1 MIMAED
7 LRHIAHLDMD
17 AFYASVELLRYPE
30 LKGRP
35 VVIGGGAVSTPRR
48 QQNGEWE
55 FFTLA
60 KYVGRGVAT
69 TSTYEARAL
78 GVHSAMGL
86 MKAAKLAP
94 DAVLLPTDFNSYR
107 HFSKLFKSA
116 VVEIAPTIEDRGID
130 EIFIELTG
138 LSDDMLSLIRR
149 IQGAVFKATQ
159 LSCSIGVAPN
169 KLLAKIGSDLD
180 KPRGLTVIR
189 QEDIQTKIWPLS
201 VKKINGIGPKATE
214 KLANIGIHTIEEL
227 AHADLGELQ
236 SNFGRSYSAWLS
248 RVAHGIDD
256 RPVATRS
263 EPKSMSRET
272 TFERDLHA
280 IADKKTL
287 TPMFTN
293 LCKRVADDLNRK
305 SLVGKTVGIKLRF
318 SDFSIVT
325 RDVTL
330 ASPTNDPAV
339 IRQAAGECLRRVNFD
354 QRLRLIGVRV
364 SALSNFEENAM
375 KIETT
380 QSEFEWDYED
390 EPICDE

>member
-1 MIMAED
+1 MAEL

-35 VVIGGGAVSTPRR
+35 VVIGGGSASAPKR
-48 QQNGEWE
+48 NPKGEWQ
-55 FFTLA
+55 FSTLA
-60 KYVGRGVAT
+60 NYSGRGVAT

-107 HFSKLFKSA
+107 HYSKLFKSA
-116 VVEIAPTIEDRGID
+116 VAEIAPTIEDRGID

-138 LSDDMLSLIRR
+138 LSTDMLSLIR
-149 IQGAVFKATQ
+149 QLQDAVFKATQ

-180 KPRGLTVIR
+180 KPRGLTVITK
-189 QEDIQTKIWPLS
+189 EDIHTKIWPLS

-214 KLANIGIHTIEEL
+214 KLAMIGIHTIEEL
-227 AHADLGELQ
+227 ARADLGQLQ

-256 RPVATRS
+256 RPIATRS

-272 TFERDLHA
+272 TFDRDMHA
-280 IADKKTL
+280 IADKKKL
-287 TPMFTN
+287 TPMFTM
-293 LCKRVADDLNRK
+293 LCQKVADDLARK
-305 SLVGKTVGIKLRF
+305 SYAGKTVGIKLRF

-330 ASPTNDPAV
+330 DSPTNDPAV
-339 IRQAAGECLRRVNFD
+339 IRHAAGECLRRVHFD
-354 QRLRLIGVRV
+354 QRLRLVGVRV
-364 SALSNFEENAM
+364 SGLSNFDANAM
-375 KIETT
+375 KLETT
-380 QSEFEWDYED
+380 QGELKWDY
-390 EPICDE
+390 